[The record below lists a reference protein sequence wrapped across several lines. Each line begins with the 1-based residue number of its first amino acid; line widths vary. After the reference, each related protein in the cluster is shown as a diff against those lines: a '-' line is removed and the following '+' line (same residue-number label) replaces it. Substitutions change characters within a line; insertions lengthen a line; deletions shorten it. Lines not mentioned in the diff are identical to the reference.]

1 MDSSIELNFNLP
13 LIQFQDQIREQFEWV
28 MPETKSSKAKKREG
42 EKKSR
47 EDEEKSLTAYDMI
60 LRHEEKS
67 RGEKVR
73 LPHNFSYMY
82 FGKCS
87 SQTLN
92 LHVLI

>member
-1 MDSSIELNFNLP
+1 
-13 LIQFQDQIREQFEWV
+13 
-28 MPETKSSKAKKREG
+28 MPETKSSEAKKRER

-82 FGKCS
+82 LSWICIFHLYQIFNGLFT
-87 SQTLN
+87 QQ
-92 LHVLI
+92 